1 MITHDYV
8 HDGPDP
14 GSGSGA
20 RAREPLHVHDEP
32 APPARERRRELGADD
47 AEHARLAARF
57 GTVLRHARGHLTQQ
71 QLADRAKLHRVTIS
85 RLEEG
90 RLRPTTSSVWDIA
103 RVLRPDLRSRVA
115 LDERLP
121 PRPGRACATM
131 GGGRTGRGNG
141 CGWSCACRPG
151 TGCRLGTGTTLG
163 VLIVAEL
170 AARASG
176 ARPL

>member
-32 APPARERRRELGADD
+32 APPARERRRELGAED
-47 AEHARLAARF
+47 AERARLAARF

-71 QLADRAKLHRVTIS
+71 QLADRAKLHRVTI
-85 RLEEG
+85 RGWKRGGCG
-90 RLRPTTSSVWDIA
+90 RGR
-103 RVLRPDLRSRVA
+103 
-115 LDERLP
+115 
-121 PRPGRACATM
+121 GRACATM
-131 GGGRTGRGNG
+131 GVGRTGRGNG